1 MAIRKVLVAILFI
14 TVFWGSSTRAAETL
28 NNQKVMELVSVGL
41 SETIIIQKIK
51 ASKCLFDVSSK
62 SLVELKKANVPEKI
76 IELILSTNKETLKQ
90 MKGAVQVA
98 IQGFKDSS
106 TAQRDRALRELVR
119 LGSNAL
125 EELSKQGLTDDDARV
140 RAGSATAIGMIRHSD
155 GLNPL
160 FDVITD
166 RTMEVRFAA
175 AKAMRS
181 VVPKN
186 ERDAVYQRLTE
197 ILTDI
202 DRPSDG
208 AIMAFGYLGMKQA
221 LPALKK
227 IASGDTS
234 PEQRSAAIKA
244 IGLLADTGSVE
255 MIIKRLLD
263 DRSEKV
269 RIAAAISLAQIGDK
283 KAIGALIKAY
293 HRYPQNRRYFVGPM
307 ARFHDKKIIETLIE
321 GLGDDD
327 LKVIDQAWDGLKL
340 LTGEDMKKDAAMWS
354 EWWTLDG
361 KKRF

>member
-1 MAIRKVLVAILFI
+1 
-14 TVFWGSSTRAAETL
+14 
-28 NNQKVMELVSVGL
+28 
-41 SETIIIQKIK
+41 
-51 ASKCLFDVSSK
+51 
-62 SLVELKKANVPEKI
+62 
-76 IELILSTNKETLKQ
+76 

-119 LGSNAL
+119 LGSNAI
-125 EELSKQGLTDDDARV
+125 EELSKQGLADDDARV

-186 ERDAVYQRLTE
+186 EREQVYQRLTE

-208 AIMAFGYLGMKQA
+208 AVMAFGYLGMKQA
-221 LPALKK
+221 LPALQK
-227 IASGDTS
+227 IAGGDTS
-234 PEQRSAAIKA
+234 PDQRSAAIKA
-244 IGLLADTGSVE
+244 IGLLGDTASVE

-293 HRYPQNRRYFVGPM
+293 HRYPLNRRHLIGPM
-307 ARFHDKKIIETLIE
+307 ARFHDK
-321 GLGDDD
+321 
-327 LKVIDQAWDGLKL
+327 
-340 LTGEDMKKDAAMWS
+340 
-354 EWWTLDG
+354 
-361 KKRF
+361 